1 MLFKPSQSDILLSQH
16 NNHRDGNFSIFLENC
31 IICPSLGCQNILE
44 IPVLGCELVLGTT
57 SGETG
62 AVLRDCT
69 CAPHVPASQPQ
80 HHPQQIFTGR
90 KEREHLWAGSE
101 VQNMPKQPRRPAV
114 YLTCP
119 CHLTY
124 MPGFSAPT
132 QLSNALGVR
141 ALITTRG
148 AIALKSHVR
157 NWYGYVIACLIKEN
171 TAHNCVQFCVP

>member
-16 NNHRDGNFSIFLENC
+16 NNHRDGNFSNFIENC

-69 CAPHVPASQPQ
+69 CAPHVPASSPNTI
-80 HHPQQIFTGR
+80 HSRSSLGGR
-90 KEREHLWAGSE
+90 REHLWAGSGF
-101 VQNMPKQPRRPAV
+101 QNMPKQPRRPAV

-157 NWYGYVIACLIKEN
+157 NWYGHAIACLIKEN
-171 TAHNCVQFCVP
+171 TSHNCVQFCVP

>member
-90 KEREHLWAGSE
+90 KERESTCGQ
-101 VQNMPKQPRRPAV
+101 VVRTK
-114 YLTCP
+114 TCP
-119 CHLTY
+119 SNQGARRSTWHVPAMPSHLY
-124 MPGFSAPT
+124 ARFLRADPT
-132 QLSNALGVR
+132 LQR
-141 ALITTRG
+141 TWCKG
-148 AIALKSHVR
+148 ANYNKGCDCS
-157 NWYGYVIACLIKEN
+157 
-171 TAHNCVQFCVP
+171 

>member
-16 NNHRDGNFSIFLENC
+16 NNHRDGNFSNFIENC

-69 CAPHVPASQPQ
+69 CAPHVPPAAQTPSTADL
-80 HHPQQIFTGR
+80 HWEGG
-90 KEREHLWAGSE
+90 ERANGQVVGSE

-141 ALITTRG
+141 ALITRG
-148 AIALKSHVR
+148 LVTCPQLV
-157 NWYGYVIACLIKEN
+157 WACNSLSYKRE
-171 TAHNCVQFCVP
+171 H

>member
-1 MLFKPSQSDILLSQH
+1 MHILF
-16 NNHRDGNFSIFLENC
+16 F
-31 IICPSLGCQNILE
+31 LGCQNILE

-62 AVLRDCT
+62 AMLRDCT
-69 CAPHVPASQPQ
+69 CAPHVPSAPTPSTADL
-80 HHPQQIFTGR
+80 HWEEL
-90 KEREHLWAGSE
+90 EREHLGAGSE
-101 VQNMPKQPRRPAV
+101 DQNMPKQPRRPAV